1 VRRTPMKGAFPEL
14 WAMVFPSPHRP
25 LSNESLLHYHV
36 YRPTGNPCNGVV
48 LTYTAVTVEGD
59 ALRPLFFRT
68 RHGANKAAPN
78 CVHWGF
84 KPRVWQCRSVECVNT
99 KRCC

>member
-1 VRRTPMKGAFPEL
+1 MRRTPMKGAFPEL

-25 LSNESLLHYHV
+25 LSNDSLLHYHV

-59 ALRPLFFRT
+59 ALRHCSFEPAMGQT
-68 RHGANKAAPN
+68 RPRPTASIGASA
-78 CVHWGF
+78 
-84 KPRVWQCRSVECVNT
+84 
-99 KRCC
+99 